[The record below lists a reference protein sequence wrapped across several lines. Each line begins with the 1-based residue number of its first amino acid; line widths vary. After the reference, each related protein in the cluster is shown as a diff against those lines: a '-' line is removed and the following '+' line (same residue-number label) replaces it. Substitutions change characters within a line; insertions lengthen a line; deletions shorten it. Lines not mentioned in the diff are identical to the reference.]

1 MVMYLIMGRT
11 GSGKT
16 YFANLLQNI
25 GLKRV
30 VSRTTR
36 KKRDHEDGDAYIWL
50 NKNQAKK
57 QKDRVAQTKI
67 GDIEYFT
74 LNKDLDG
81 KDFYIIDPKG
91 MYDLTKNTPDV
102 DYHLIYV
109 QAPSKEERQKHTINR
124 ENNIEQ
130 AKAEFEKRNADEDKQ
145 FSDFEKL
152 MDETEDDFIKKL
164 PKNVYKFFAIP
175 NDYKNNELLKN
186 YATMFANDLTLTRRT
201 ADVVK
206 ASVDAGMAQLAPSG
220 KLLANRVNKN
230 TKQKEHTELTP
241 DEYAEMLLSDGN
253 NFAHFMSQWLIRD
266 NRIDK
271 IFHMDL

>member
-1 MVMYLIMGRT
+1 MYLVMGRT

-102 DYHLIYV
+102 DYHLIYI
-109 QAPSKEERQKHTINR
+109 QAPNKEERQKHTINR

-241 DEYAEMLLSDGN
+241 DEYAEMLLSDGD

-271 IFHMDL
+271 VFHMDL